1 MASLIRLKQIES
13 GSALQTSAEIGTDF
27 SQSVIDIIQ
36 DNVAATLPEGVISS
50 SVQVDLVQ
58 ASNYDGF
65 VVQLD
70 MTMSSDLE
78 ASIISSSI
86 SQSVALLSQ
95 TYVTTASL
103 NTLSSSLANT
113 DSQSL
118 YLISLLSSSVQAITG
133 DFSSSVASQ
142 FSSSYTTIY
151 SISSSI
157 DTTINNLSSSIATT
171 ISASE
176 AGQTTLSGAIS
187 TTINNLSSSMHTD
200 INNLSSS
207 IFTSLSASEAEQTAL
222 SGAISTTINNL
233 SSSFDTTINNLSTS
247 VATSLSASEAG
258 QVALSGAI
266 STTINNLSSSI
277 DTTIDNLSSS
287 INNRFI
293 GIESVTAS
301 FESFSSSIDTTILN
315 KMNVAGV
322 ISSSAQLDGSTLRN
336 ITIAPINS
344 DGYSLTIS
352 GALAVVNA
360 TGLPEG
366 GFGDTDSTVPAQIWL
381 NGNQSNTASAPP
393 IDPSTNNQPNSNQI
407 DMGEF

>member
-13 GSALQTSAEIGTDF
+13 GSSLQDAADIGQDF
-27 SQSVIDIIQ
+27 
-36 DNVAATLPEGVISS
+36 SS
-50 SVQVDLVQ
+50 SVFEIIDGAGLFSSSAQVNLVS

-103 NTLSSSLANT
+103 NQLSSSLAVT

-118 YLISLLSSSVQAITG
+118 YLIGLLSSSVQATSG

-142 FSSSYTTIY
+142 FSSSYATIY
-151 SISSSI
+151 SISSSMN
-157 DTTINNLSSSIATT
+157 TTINNLSSSVA
-171 ISASE
+171 
-176 AGQTTLSGAIS
+176 
-187 TTINNLSSSMHTD
+187 
-200 INNLSSS
+200 
-207 IFTSLSASEAEQTAL
+207 TSLSASEAGQTAL

-233 SSSFDTTINNLSTS
+233 SSSFDATINNLSSS
-247 VATSLSASEAG
+247 VFTSLSASEAG

-266 STTINNLSSSI
+266 STTITNLSSSI

-315 KMNVAGV
+315 KMNVVGV

-360 TGLPEG
+360 TGLPDG

-381 NGNQSNTASAPP
+381 DGNQSNTASVPP
-393 IDPSTNNQPNSNQI
+393 QDPSTNNQPNSNQI

>member
-13 GSALQTSAEIGTDF
+13 GSSLEQAAEVGSDF
-27 SQSVIDIIQ
+27 SGAVYQIIDG
-36 DNVAATLPEGVISS
+36 AGLFSS
-50 SVQVDLVQ
+50 SAQVDLVS
-58 ASNYDGF
+58 ASNYEGF

-70 MTMSSDLE
+70 VTMSSDLE
-78 ASIISSSI
+78 RNILSASI
-86 SQSVALLSQ
+86 SQSVSILSQ

-103 NTLSSSLANT
+103 NTLSSSIANT

-118 YLISLLSSSVQAITG
+118 YLINQLSSSVQATTG

-142 FSSSYTTIY
+142 FSSSYATIY

-176 AGQTTLSGAIS
+176 AGQT
-187 TTINNLSSSMHTD
+187 
-200 INNLSSS
+200 
-207 IFTSLSASEAEQTAL
+207 AL

-233 SSSFDTTINNLSTS
+233 SSSIF
-247 VATSLSASEAG
+247 TSLSASEAG

-266 STTINNLSSSI
+266 STTITNLSSSI

-301 FESFSSSIDTTILN
+301 FESFSSSINTTILN
-315 KMNVAGV
+315 KMNVVGV

-360 TGLPEG
+360 TGLPDG
-366 GFGDTDSTVPAQIWL
+366 GFGDMDSTVPGQIYL
-381 NGNQSNTASAPP
+381 DGNPTTASVPP
-393 IDPSTNNQPNSNQI
+393 PVDPSTNNQPNSNQI

>member
-13 GSALQTSAEIGTDF
+13 GSSLEQAAEVGSDF
-27 SQSVIDIIQ
+27 SAAVYQIIDG
-36 DNVAATLPEGVISS
+36 AGLFSS
-50 SVQVDLVQ
+50 SAQVDLVD

-118 YLISLLSSSVQAITG
+118 YLISLLSSSVQATTG

-142 FSSSYTTIY
+142 FSSSYATIY
-151 SISSSI
+151 SISSSMN
-157 DTTINNLSSSIATT
+157 TTINNLSS
-171 ISASE
+171 
-176 AGQTTLSGAIS
+176 
-187 TTINNLSSSMHTD
+187 
-200 INNLSSS
+200 
-207 IFTSLSASEAEQTAL
+207 
-222 SGAISTTINNL
+222 
-233 SSSFDTTINNLSTS
+233 S

-258 QVALSGAI
+258 QNALSGAI
-266 STTINNLSSSI
+266 STTIINLSSSI

-293 GIESVTAS
+293 GIESITAS
-301 FESFSSSIDTTILN
+301 FESFSQSIDTTILN
-315 KMNVAGV
+315 KMNLVGV

-360 TGLPEG
+360 TGLPDG

-381 NGNQSNTASAPP
+381 DGNQSNTASVPP
-393 IDPSTNNQPNSNQI
+393 QDPSTNNQPNSNQI

>member
-13 GSALQTSAEIGTDF
+13 GSALETSAQVGSDF
-27 SQSVIDIIQ
+27 SGAVYEIIDG
-36 DNVAATLPEGVISS
+36 AGLFSS
-50 SVQVDLVQ
+50 SAQVDLVS

-78 ASIISSSI
+78 ASIISASI
-86 SQSVALLSQ
+86 SQSVSILSQ

-118 YLISLLSSSVQAITG
+118 YLIGLLSSSVQATTG

-142 FSSSYTTIY
+142 FSSSYATIY
-151 SISSSI
+151 SISSSMN
-157 DTTINNLSSSIATT
+157 TTINNLSSSVATT

-176 AGQTTLSGAIS
+176 AGQT
-187 TTINNLSSSMHTD
+187 
-200 INNLSSS
+200 
-207 IFTSLSASEAEQTAL
+207 AL
-222 SGAISTTINNL
+222 SGAISTTI
-233 SSSFDTTINNLSTS
+233 T
-247 VATSLSASEAG
+247 
-258 QVALSGAI
+258 
-266 STTINNLSSSI
+266 NLSSSI

-293 GIESVTAS
+293 GIESITAS
-301 FESFSSSIDTTILN
+301 FESFSQSIDTTILN
-315 KMNVAGV
+315 KMNVVGV

-344 DGYSLTIS
+344 DGYSLIVS
-352 GALAVVNA
+352 GAVAVVNA

-366 GFGDTDSTVPAQIWL
+366 GYGDTDSTVPAQIWL
-381 NGNQSNTASAPP
+381 DGNQSNTASVPP

>member
-13 GSALQTSAEIGTDF
+13 GSSLEQAAEVGSDF
-27 SQSVIDIIQ
+27 SGAVYEIIDG
-36 DNVAATLPEGVISS
+36 AGLISS
-50 SVQVDLVQ
+50 SAQVDLVQ

-65 VVQLD
+65 LVQLD

-78 ASIISSSI
+78 ASVISASI
-86 SQSVALLSQ
+86 SQSLVILSQ

-118 YLISLLSSSVQAITG
+118 YLIGLLSSSVQATTG

-142 FSSSYTTIY
+142 FSSSYATIY
-151 SISSSI
+151 SISSSM
-157 DTTINNLSSSIATT
+157 DTTINNLSSSIAT
-171 ISASE
+171 
-176 AGQTTLSGAIS
+176 
-187 TTINNLSSSMHTD
+187 
-200 INNLSSS
+200 
-207 IFTSLSASEAEQTAL
+207 SLSASEAGQTAL
-222 SGAISTTINNL
+222 SGAISTTI
-233 SSSFDTTINNLSTS
+233 T
-247 VATSLSASEAG
+247 
-258 QVALSGAI
+258 
-266 STTINNLSSSI
+266 NLSSSI
-277 DTTIDNLSSS
+277 HTDINNLSSS
-287 INNRFI
+287 INNRFV

-301 FESFSSSIDTTILN
+301 FESFSQSIDTTILN
-315 KMNVAGV
+315 KMNVVGV

-352 GALAVVNA
+352 GALAIVNA

-381 NGNQSNTASAPP
+381 NGNQSNTASVPP
-393 IDPSTNNQPNSNQI
+393 QDPSTNNQPNSNQI

>member
-1 MASLIRLKQIES
+1 MANLIRLKQIES
-13 GSALQTSAEIGTDF
+13 GSSLQDAADIGQDF
-27 SQSVIDIIQ
+27 SSSVYEIIDG
-36 DNVAATLPEGVISS
+36 AGLISS
-50 SVQVDLVQ
+50 SAQVNLVS

-65 VVQLD
+65 VVKLD

-78 ASIISSSI
+78 RNIVSASI
-86 SQSVALLSQ
+86 SQSVSILSS

-103 NTLSSSLANT
+103 NILSSSIANT

-118 YLISLLSSSVQAITG
+118 YLIGLLSSSVQATSG

-142 FSSSYTTIY
+142 FSSSYATIY

-157 DTTINNLSSSIATT
+157 DTIIDNLSS
-171 ISASE
+171 
-176 AGQTTLSGAIS
+176 
-187 TTINNLSSSMHTD
+187 
-200 INNLSSS
+200 
-207 IFTSLSASEAEQTAL
+207 
-222 SGAISTTINNL
+222 
-233 SSSFDTTINNLSTS
+233 S

-258 QVALSGAI
+258 QTALSGAI

-287 INNRFI
+287 INNRFV

-301 FESFSSSIDTTILN
+301 FESFSQSIDTTILN
-315 KMNVAGV
+315 KMNVVGV

-336 ITIAPINS
+336 ITIAPTNS
-344 DGYSLTIS
+344 DGYSLIVS
-352 GALAVVNA
+352 GAVAVVNA

-381 NGNQSNTASAPP
+381 NGNQSNTASVPP
-393 IDPSTNNQPNSNQI
+393 VDPSTNNQPNSNQI

>member
-13 GSALQTSAEIGTDF
+13 GSSLEQAAEVGSDF
-27 SQSVIDIIQ
+27 SGAVYQIIDG
-36 DNVAATLPEGVISS
+36 AGLISS
-50 SVQVDLVQ
+50 SAQVNLVS

-65 VVQLD
+65 VVKLD

-78 ASIISSSI
+78 RNIVSASI
-86 SQSVALLSQ
+86 SQSLVILSQ

-103 NTLSSSLANT
+103 NTLSSSLAVT

-118 YLISLLSSSVQAITG
+118 YLIGLLSSSVQATTG

-142 FSSSYTTIY
+142 FSSSYATIY
-151 SISSSI
+151 SISSSMN
-157 DTTINNLSSSIATT
+157 TAINNLSSSI
-171 ISASE
+171 S
-176 AGQTTLSGAIS
+176 
-187 TTINNLSSSMHTD
+187 
-200 INNLSSS
+200 
-207 IFTSLSASEAEQTAL
+207 
-222 SGAISTTINNL
+222 
-233 SSSFDTTINNLSTS
+233 
-247 VATSLSASEAG
+247 TSLSASEAG
-258 QVALSGAI
+258 QTALSGAI

-287 INNRFI
+287 MYTSISSSNATF
-293 GIESVTAS
+293 A
-301 FESFSSSIDTTILN
+301 SFSSSIDTTILN
-315 KMNVAGV
+315 KMNVVGV

-344 DGYSLTIS
+344 DGYSLIVS
-352 GALAVVNA
+352 GAVAVVNA

-366 GFGDTDSTVPAQIWL
+366 GYGDTDSTVPAQIWL
-381 NGNQSNTASAPP
+381 DGNQSNTASVPP

>member
-1 MASLIRLKQIES
+1 MANLIRLKQIES
-13 GSALQTSAEIGTDF
+13 GSSLQDAADIGQDF
-27 SQSVIDIIQ
+27 SSSVYEIIDG
-36 DNVAATLPEGVISS
+36 AGLISS
-50 SVQVDLVQ
+50 SAQVNLVS

-65 VVQLD
+65 VVKLD

-78 ASIISSSI
+78 RNIVSASI
-86 SQSVALLSQ
+86 SQSLVILSQ

-103 NTLSSSLANT
+103 NTLSSSIANT

-118 YLISLLSSSVQAITG
+118 YLIGLLSSSVQATTG

-142 FSSSYTTIY
+142 FSSSYATIY

-157 DTTINNLSSSIATT
+157 DTTIDNLSS
-171 ISASE
+171 
-176 AGQTTLSGAIS
+176 
-187 TTINNLSSSMHTD
+187 
-200 INNLSSS
+200 
-207 IFTSLSASEAEQTAL
+207 
-222 SGAISTTINNL
+222 
-233 SSSFDTTINNLSTS
+233 S

-258 QVALSGAI
+258 QTALSGAI

-287 INNRFI
+287 INNRFV
-293 GIESVTAS
+293 GIENVTAS

-315 KMNVAGV
+315 KMNVVGV

-336 ITIAPINS
+336 ITIAPTNS
-344 DGYSLTIS
+344 DGYSLIVS
-352 GALAVVNA
+352 GAVAVVNA

-393 IDPSTNNQPNSNQI
+393 VDPSTNNQPNSNQI